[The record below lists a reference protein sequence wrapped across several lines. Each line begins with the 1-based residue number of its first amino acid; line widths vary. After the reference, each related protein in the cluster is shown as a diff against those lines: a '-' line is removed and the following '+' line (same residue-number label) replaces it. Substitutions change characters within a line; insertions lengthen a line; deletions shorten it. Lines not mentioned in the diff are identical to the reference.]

1 MFLTT
6 GQQIKAERE
15 AHKMS
20 QRELAE
26 YVGYSRPLVADW
38 EADRATPNDR
48 VIDELGKLWRVAI
61 IKRTPAECVELN
73 NAKSF
78 AERMKVVRGNESKP
92 IEPDAI
98 EQQGEIDEL
107 KDLIKCKDE
116 KIEQDRKTIERLKMK
131 LKEET
136 EAKESA
142 ENKLSGALKDI
153 GEYRKANV
161 AMANKISELEAELKT
176 RKTQQSNSADLIV
189 ELAQYKNAFAKLALE
204 KMGGQ

>member
-1 MFLTT
+1 M
-6 GQQIKAERE
+6 
-15 AHKMS
+15 
-20 QRELAE
+20 
-26 YVGYSRPLVADW
+26 
-38 EADRATPNDR
+38 
-48 VIDELGKLWRVAI
+48 
-61 IKRTPAECVELN
+61 
-73 NAKSF
+73 
-78 AERMKVVRGNESKP
+78 
-92 IEPDAI
+92 I

-153 GEYRKANV
+153 SEYRKANV
-161 AMANKISELEAELKT
+161 AMAHKISEMEAELKT

-204 KMGGQ
+204 KMGGK

>member
-6 GQQIKAERE
+6 GQQIKQERE
-15 AHKMS
+15 AHKRS
-20 QRELAE
+20 QQEVAT

-38 EADRATPNDR
+38 EADRAMPNDR
-48 VIDELGKLWRVAI
+48 VLKALSELWRITI
-61 IKRTPAECVELN
+61 IKRTQKEANELN

-92 IEPDAI
+92 IEPDVI

-153 GEYRKANV
+153 SEYRKANV
-161 AMANKISELEAELKT
+161 AMAHKISEMEAELKT

-204 KMGGQ
+204 KMGGK